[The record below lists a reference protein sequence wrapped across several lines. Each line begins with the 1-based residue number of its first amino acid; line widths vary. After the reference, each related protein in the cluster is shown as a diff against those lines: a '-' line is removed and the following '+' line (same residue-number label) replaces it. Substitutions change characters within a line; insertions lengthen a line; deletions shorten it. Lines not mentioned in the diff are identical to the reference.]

1 MWRSDTLRLFNP
13 QHLKNTEVGQKQLKQ
28 VDALIK
34 FLAIGH
40 VRDYF
45 DQQSMQCLLRV
56 MDNASF
62 EKFTDELTQLFT
74 QAGQLSVRLWS
85 QRPALKCLYLDE
97 FAAHQFK
104 AGSDVLQPH
113 LLHKHSDPLD
123 TSLDGILPKIIIHPA
138 IMISGTHEA
147 EDYDQSRVLEK
158 AVVWLDV

>member
-1 MWRSDTLRLFNP
+1 M
-13 QHLKNTEVGQKQLKQ
+13 
-28 VDALIK
+28 I
-34 FLAIGH
+34 
-40 VRDYF
+40 
-45 DQQSMQCLLRV
+45 CLLSAT
-56 MDNASF
+56 DDAGF
-62 EKFTDELTQLFT
+62 EKFADELTQLFV
-74 QAGQLSVRLWS
+74 QAGQLAVRLWC

-97 FAAHQFK
+97 LAAQRFE
-104 AGSDVLQPH
+104 AGSDILQPH